1 MKKLSFAV
9 LVSVF
14 FAASVLANENLV
26 FSCDFS
32 DGYKPQVAVQPCLQ
46 DASDVQI
53 IDVGDGKALRIGK
66 KTGDKAG
73 RLIFPLT
80 EQVKPQ
86 SLANNL
92 QPFPLRF
99 GKLHFQFRP
108 VGWTLKDVGF
118 NMFLRMEGP
127 LGTLLHVVYICPKGI
142 PSVQVAYGQQKN
154 PNVGKGEL
162 PVIYP

>member
-1 MKKLSFAV
+1 MKNLTFAI
-9 LVSVF
+9 LVFFSLTASVF
-14 FAASVLANENLV
+14 AKENLV

-53 IDVGDGKALRIGK
+53 IDVADGKALRIGK

-80 EQVKPQ
+80 GQVKPQ

-99 GKLHFQFRP
+99 GKLQFQFRP

-118 NMFLRMEGP
+118 NMFLRME
-127 LGTLLHVVYICPKGI
+127 
-142 PSVQVAYGQQKN
+142 A
-154 PNVGKGEL
+154 
-162 PVIYP
+162 